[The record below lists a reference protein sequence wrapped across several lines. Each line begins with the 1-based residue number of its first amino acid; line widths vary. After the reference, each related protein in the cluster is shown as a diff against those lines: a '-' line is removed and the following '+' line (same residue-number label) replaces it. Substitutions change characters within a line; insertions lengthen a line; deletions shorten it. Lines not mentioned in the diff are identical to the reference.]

1 MLPASLLQFP
11 IPEAHEITKYE
22 MNRKPSYKPSD
33 DNELSSR
40 TTLSLDNISKDT
52 GDNITTIFIW
62 KVDFINANVRIAYC
76 SGVLSHKISNIF
88 YIGPHYFDLLIYA
101 SWNTAAQRNYL

>member
-52 GDNITTIFIW
+52 GYNITTIFIW
-62 KVDFINANVRIAYC
+62 KV
-76 SGVLSHKISNIF
+76 GPTF
-88 YIGPHYFDLLIYA
+88 YKCKRQDCLLQWSVESQNQYHFLYRP
-101 SWNTAAQRNYL
+101 TLF